1 MDYSHILH
9 RFPIFELSYETFA
22 HKKVPPNY
30 DICMAI
36 PTGKKQ
42 LIWFT
47 YDNTD
52 DIALLIDINKS
63 KQITKM
69 SRVNILSPRID
80 TYFGTLLYGTM
91 VQITETNQVFV
102 IEDIYHYEGIN
113 LKKMLFGEKL
123 TYLYEFFTKNLPNQ
137 QSNEFL
143 LALPYMRILQICTIK
158 SPTESAFTKRM
169 HCVPLVSD
177 KASNYQALEKCK
189 GVRDDADL
197 DSLPFYE
204 SFTKPAKYISHHI
217 QFRSTSTIVP
227 YLNHIYKKPQAPV
240 EQKCVSLCD
249 SLEKR
254 TDFDYRLPIY
264 LGGPIFR
271 AVADIRDDV
280 YHLFAYEKD
289 APSAYVGVAYIGT
302 RVQSKYMNSL
312 FRKIRE
318 NINIDY
324 GEESEDEECFQD
336 LRIDKYVDLACEHK
350 IECVFNKRFRMWEPV
365 KKVDNGRYTHIGE
378 LVSSGPKRVDPKRVL
393 VPRPYQKYINQRP
406 GYKK

>member
-47 YDNTD
+47 FDNTD

-69 SRVNILSPRID
+69 SRVNISSPRID

-91 VQITETNQVFV
+91 VQSTETVQVFV

-123 TYLYEFFTKNLPNQ
+123 TYLYDFFTKNLPNQ

-143 LALPYMRILQICTIK
+143 LALPYMRI
-158 SPTESAFTKRM
+158 F
-169 HCVPLVSD
+169 
-177 KASNYQALEKCK
+177 
-189 GVRDDADL
+189 RDDADL

-227 YLNHIYKKPQAPV
+227 YLNHIYKKPQAPI
-240 EQKCVSLCD
+240 EQKCLSLCD

-254 TDFDYRLPIY
+254 TDFDYRLSIY
-264 LGGPIFR
+264 SGVAIFR

-289 APSAYVGVAYIGT
+289 APSVYVGVAYIGT

-324 GEESEDEECFQD
+324 GEESEDEEYFQD
-336 LRIDKYVDLACEHK
+336 LRIDKYVNLACDHK

-378 LVSSGPKRVDPKRVL
+378 LVSLGPKRVDQRHDQNRVDQRHDQNRVL
-393 VPRPYQKYINQRP
+393 GQRPYQKYVNQRS
-406 GYKK
+406 GHKK

>member
-1 MDYSHILH
+1 
-9 RFPIFELSYETFA
+9 
-22 HKKVPPNY
+22 
-30 DICMAI
+30 MAI

-47 YDNTD
+47 FDKTD

-69 SRVNILSPRID
+69 SRVNISSPRID

-91 VQITETNQVFV
+91 VQSTETIQVFV

-123 TYLYEFFTKNLPNQ
+123 TYLYDFFTKNLPNQ

-143 LALPYMRILQICTIK
+143 LALPYMRI
-158 SPTESAFTKRM
+158 F
-169 HCVPLVSD
+169 
-177 KASNYQALEKCK
+177 
-189 GVRDDADL
+189 RDDADL

-227 YLNHIYKKPQAPV
+227 YLNHIYKKPQAPI
-240 EQKCVSLCD
+240 EQKCLSLCD

-264 LGGPIFR
+264 SGVAIFR

-324 GEESEDEECFQD
+324 GEESEDEEYFQD
-336 LRIDKYVDLACEHK
+336 LRIDKYVNLACDYK

-378 LVSSGPKRVDPKRVL
+378 LVSLGPKRIDQNRINPKRVDQRHDQNRVL
-393 VPRPYQKYINQRP
+393 GQRPYQKYVNQRS
-406 GYKK
+406 GHKK

>member
-47 YDNTD
+47 FDNTD

-69 SRVNILSPRID
+69 SRINISSPRID

-91 VQITETNQVFV
+91 VQSTETVQVFV

-143 LALPYMRILQICTIK
+143 LALPYMRI
-158 SPTESAFTKRM
+158 F
-169 HCVPLVSD
+169 
-177 KASNYQALEKCK
+177 
-189 GVRDDADL
+189 RDDADL

-227 YLNHIYKKPQAPV
+227 YLNHIYKKPQAPI
-240 EQKCVSLCD
+240 EQKCMSLCD

-254 TDFDYRLPIY
+254 TDLDYRLPIY
-264 LGGPIFR
+264 SGVAIFR

-324 GEESEDEECFQD
+324 GEESEDEEYFQD
-336 LRIDKYVDLACEHK
+336 LRIDKYVNLACDHK

-378 LVSSGPKRVDPKRVL
+378 LVSLGPKRVDQNRVDPKRVDQRHDQNRVL
-393 VPRPYQKYINQRP
+393 GQRPYQKYVNQRP
-406 GYKK
+406 GHKK